1 MPSQRLTS
9 HPPVPIAMGTGD
21 TRTEEGR
28 AFYQGRLA
36 LLGQWICLVSGSFL
50 VFFGGLRTLQGVAP
64 NSGMLFHAISTAL
77 AGLVWA
83 LGNRARLSM
92 AQMQWVDIGGT
103 SVICA
108 SFAAMTVGYARLMLE
123 AGMDASTAIFAGLL
137 ATTYTLLARAIAI
150 PSTTARTLLVGLGS
164 MVPLLLAAG
173 RTFSI
178 GEAAGRPLAATF
190 VDVVPWQLGGVAM
203 SVVASRV
210 IFGLRKEV
218 AETRRLGQYTL
229 GEKVGEGGMGVVYRA
244 HHAMLR
250 RPTAIKLLPPEKAGS
265 ENIQRFEREVQLTA
279 SLTPPQHRG
288 HLRLRA
294 HARRHLLLRDGVPR
308 RHQPRAAGEADGPQP
323 AGAGRAHP
331 ASGVRR
337 AGRSA
342 PHRPRPS
349 RHQARQ
355 HHPVRARRRARRR
368 QGRRLRPGQALPD
381 RRHRRHARLD
391 HRADPARGRRS
402 TWRRKPPPERAIS
415 TPAATSTPLARLPTC
430 SSPALRCFRAS
441 RSSKSWRH
449 HLHTQPESLSR
460 RLGRPVPHELEEVIL
475 RCLAKQPDDRPS
487 SARALRDR
495 LAHLRDIDD
504 WSDDDASRWWL
515 QHRRVAGAVR
525 ASA

>member
-28 AFYQGRLA
+28 AFYQSRLA

-83 LGNRARLSM
+83 LGSRGRLSM

-108 SFAAMTVGYARLMLE
+108 GFAAMVVGYARLMLE
-123 AGMDASTAIFAGLL
+123 AGQDASTAIFAGLL
-137 ATTYTLLARAIAI
+137 ATNYTLLARAIAI

-218 AETRRLGQYTL
+218 A
-229 GEKVGEGGMGVVYRA
+229 
-244 HHAMLR
+244 
-250 RPTAIKLLPPEKAGS
+250 
-265 ENIQRFEREVQLTA
+265 
-279 SLTPPQHRG
+279 
-288 HLRLRA
+288 
-294 HARRHLLLRDGVPR
+294 
-308 RHQPRAAGEADGPQP
+308 
-323 AGAGRAHP
+323 
-331 ASGVRR
+331 
-337 AGRSA
+337 
-342 PHRPRPS
+342 
-349 RHQARQ
+349 
-355 HHPVRARRRARRR
+355 
-368 QGRRLRPGQALPD
+368 
-381 RRHRRHARLD
+381 
-391 HRADPARGRRS
+391 
-402 TWRRKPPPERAIS
+402 
-415 TPAATSTPLARLPTC
+415 
-430 SSPALRCFRAS
+430 
-441 RSSKSWRH
+441 
-449 HLHTQPESLSR
+449 
-460 RLGRPVPHELEEVIL
+460 
-475 RCLAKQPDDRPS
+475 
-487 SARALRDR
+487 
-495 LAHLRDIDD
+495 
-504 WSDDDASRWWL
+504 
-515 QHRRVAGAVR
+515 
-525 ASA
+525 